1 MIWLT
6 NDDLIAGDEHGTV
19 YRWNQLDEKLTKL
32 SNPSFT
38 DKQHD
43 EVQFFAIANKQKF
56 ILATA

>member
-1 MIWLT
+1 VIWLT
-6 NDDLIAGDEHGTV
+6 NDDLIAGDEHGNI
-19 YRWNQLDEKLTKL
+19 YRWSQPDEKPSKFN
-32 SNPSFT
+32 NPSLS